1 MGIKRMSD
9 NEPPNELGEPAID
22 DLLSLSEAAERCGL
36 SASHLR
42 LLVRNGEIWGK
53 KLGRNWV
60 TTEGAVKVYLA
71 RNPKPGPKPAKG
83 T

>member
-1 MGIKRMSD
+1 MPGQKEGGND
-9 NEPPNELGEPAID
+9 QPGLD

-42 LLVRNGEIWGK
+42 LLVRESEVWGM

-60 TTEGAVKVYLA
+60 TTEQAVREYLA
-71 RNPKPGPKPAKG
+71 RDRRPGPKTDKG
-83 T
+83 S